1 MTRSIL
7 LAGPRFERQ
16 AGGLERALADL
27 VVGLR
32 ALGFDVD
39 DATAASTVPEAV
51 GHGAPARAS
60 WLGRLNRSTAAAA
73 LWARLAPRRRRAL
86 RDAFASRPEIAEAAI
101 ALSDLERRLRARR
114 FDAVLYC
121 VEEAPPG
128 GLALAQSRHGC
139 VIPMAIEGL
148 AAELAGGAVSGRLL
162 RVRGAHPWL
171 GRRADPRAIRCAIL
185 SSRSWAAATVR
196 AGLPADVVHP
206 VYFGVPV
213 PATARAPRPFGGRL
227 LYVGRLV
234 KEKGMHQLLAGVA
247 RARSRDPRLT
257 LTLVTGEGPPS
268 YRVLVRRRIAALGLE
283 GAVEWRAP
291 MPRSALP
298 ALFAEHDALLFWSPV
313 DEPAPLVAMEAMAAR
328 LPVVM
333 PAPRTPSPIHEDGVT
348 CVAYDQ
354 RDPAAIAAAI
364 LRLAG
369 DPELAAAVAEGGA
382 ARVREGFTPEH
393 TARAIAALLEAAIL
407 RVRAPSR

>member
-1 MTRSIL
+1 MNRSIL

-27 VVGLR
+27 VAELR
-32 ALGFDVD
+32 AQGFDVE
-39 DATAASTVPEAV
+39 DATAASTVPEDV
-51 GHGAPARAS
+51 GLGTRPRTS

-73 LWARLAPRRRRAL
+73 LWARLSPPRRRAL
-86 RDAFASRPEIAEAAI
+86 RDLFASRAELAEAAVT
-101 ALSDLERRLRARR
+101 LSDLERRLRARR

-128 GLALAQSRHGC
+128 GLALAQSLHDR

-162 RVRGAHPWL
+162 RARGAHPWL

-185 SSRSWAAATVR
+185 SSRSWVAATAR
-196 AGLPADVVHP
+196 AGLPADVAHP
-206 VYFGVPV
+206 VYFGVPL
-213 PATARAPRPFGGRL
+213 PASARAPRRFGGRL

-234 KEKGMHQLLAGVA
+234 KEKGAHQLLAGVA
-247 RARSRDPRLT
+247 RARASDARLT

-268 YRVLVRRRIAALGLE
+268 YRTLVRRRIAALGLD
-283 GAVEWRAP
+283 GAVEWHVP
-291 MPRSALP
+291 VPRSALP
-298 ALFAEHDALLFWSPV
+298 ALFAEHDALLFWSAV

-328 LPVVM
+328 LPVVV
-333 PAPRTPSPIHEDGVT
+333 PAPRTPSPIYEDGVT
-348 CVAYDQ
+348 CVAYGR
-354 RDPAAIAAAI
+354 RDPASIAAAI

-369 DPELAAAVAEGGA
+369 DPGLGAAVADGGA
-382 ARVREGFTPEH
+382 ARIREGFTPVQ
-393 TARAIAALLEAAIL
+393 TAREYAALLEAAIAA
-407 RVRAPSR
+407 R